1 MVGPAFPVELERD
14 IFETAALSHPSTM
27 AALVRVSRRVF
38 IWITPLLYRV
48 AILDMIPPHPGMLPA
63 LLRAANRTPLPTVFP
78 YVRHFLAGS
87 GQLLDKER
95 DVRDLLQLC
104 TGVVDLAAPY
114 ALRPTMLPIL
124 GALRLQRLSISLFSL
139 FGQDYDGGRSR
150 IDFSPSLF
158 ASITHLSLFDS
169 IHAASSI
176 PAYRLSAWFPALT
189 HLCFLHSTPLE
200 LVRYLLVA
208 CSDLQV
214 LVVRLIN
221 ADVASKW
228 AQDLVADKRLVAAQI
243 ASWSAEWV
251 AAAYDQPNLW
261 SHVEDFV
268 TRRHRGAVIPDSC
281 WLEHEEASSRWE

>member
-158 ASITHLSLFDS
+158 ASI
-169 IHAASSI
+169 

-243 ASWSAEWV
+243 ASWSAEW
-251 AAAYDQPNLW
+251 PNLW

-281 WLEHEEASSRWE
+281 WLELEEASSRWE